1 MDEDEKTTRRT
12 KQDPSTPLRSA
23 QDDMTAAAAPVVVA
37 EVSDLPWTTSMW
49 SGLPQW
55 RCSLCPWD
63 TLEGED
69 AMIEHIEGK
78 HGAVPPP
85 PPLVQAYDARGNP
98 L

>member
-1 MDEDEKTTRRT
+1 MDEEEKTPTRT
-12 KQDPSTPLRSA
+12 KRDPSNPLRA
-23 QDDMTAAAAPVVVA
+23 VQDDQQAAPVVVA
-37 EVSDLPWTTSMW
+37 QVSDLPWTMSTW

-69 AMIEHIEGK
+69 AMIEHIEGN
-78 HGAVPPP
+78 HGGVPPP